1 MQKKLRTAA
10 VYAPACKFAHSTME
24 PLYIPSILIDT
35 LYAEF
40 KREARSLCKDLAPVL
55 GVPEKELRKNVIDSV
70 AKTPLVVVN
79 VDDLKRQC
87 PVPVLRT
94 ADGIVELCRTTCVLG
109 TCRCV
114 EHRHIAD
121 HQLPTLRPK
130 KELVRITTALADN
143 HTLWLDAE
151 TSHVFNPQLQHVGIY
166 KDDSLILFE
175 FISDSAV

>member
-1 MQKKLRTAA
+1 MLKKLRTAA
-10 VYAPACKFAHSTME
+10 LYAPACKSALPTATME

-40 KREARSLCKDLAPVL
+40 KREARALCKDLAPVH
-55 GVPEKELRKNVIDSV
+55 GVPEKELRKHVIDGV
-70 AKTPLVVVN
+70 GKTPLVVVN

-94 ADGIVELCRTTCVLG
+94 TDGVVELCRTTCVLG
-109 TCRCV
+109 TSRCDA
-114 EHRHIAD
+114 HKHIAD
-121 HQLPTLRPK
+121 HQLPLLSPQ
-130 KELVRITTALADN
+130 KELIRITTANAEH

-151 TSHVFNPQLQHVGIY
+151 TSYVFNPQLQHVGIY

-175 FISDSAV
+175 FISDS